1 MEILHPMFGMIA
13 LSGTIATLLLAS
25 RMPVII
31 KMWGNLQHAKH
42 ADVTRPHLPKRMRY
56 ITDNY
61 NHIFEQPTLFYAV
74 VVYLFLMQRTDETH
88 IILAWAFVCLRAV
101 HSVIQMSNNNV
112 TWRASCFAAST
123 CCLITMIARE
133 AALFV

>member
-1 MEILHPMFGMIA
+1 MEIESMEILYPMFGMIA
-13 LSGTIATLLLAS
+13 LSGIIATFLLAS

-42 ADVTRPHLPKRMRY
+42 ADALRPHLPTRMRY

-74 VVYLFLMQRTDETH
+74 VVYLFLMQHTDETH
-88 IILAWAFVCLRAV
+88 IIHAWALACFRAV
-101 HSVIQMSNNNV
+101 HSVIQLSNNNV
-112 TWRASCFAAST
+112 TWRAAASPHQP
-123 CCLITMIARE
+123 
-133 AALFV
+133 AA